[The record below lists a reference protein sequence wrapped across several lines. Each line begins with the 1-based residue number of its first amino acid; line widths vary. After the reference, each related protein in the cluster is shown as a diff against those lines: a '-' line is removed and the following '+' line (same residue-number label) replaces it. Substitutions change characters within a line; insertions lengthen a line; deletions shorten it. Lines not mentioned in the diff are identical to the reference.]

1 MHALVSLEQR
11 VEIVVRPA
19 RRADPVGITVS
30 S

>member
-1 MHALVSLEQR
+1 VSLEQR